1 MDIFLDTAS
10 LEAIDYW
17 RGHGLVDGV
26 TTNPTILLKE
36 GGPDLEGRI
45 RAIAELVDPL
55 PVSVEVYAN
64 DHEEMLSQARRFAAW
79 APNIVIK
86 IPIINEAG
94 ESSLDVVKALTD
106 SGIRVNVT
114 ACLSFGQVVGG
125 AKAGAAYI
133 SLFAGR
139 IADEG
144 GDAPGLIRDAV
155 GWLKLWDYRSKII
168 VGSIRGAIDVQQA
181 ALAGAHVITIPP
193 PFLAKF
199 LDHQYSRATVRQF
212 NEDARATLDRL
223 ADFPLPAAG

>member
-1 MDIFLDTAS
+1 MEIFLDTAS
-10 LEAIDYW
+10 LEAIDHW

-55 PVSVEVYAN
+55 PVSVEVHSN
-64 DHEEMLSQARRFAAW
+64 DHEEMLRQARRFAAW

-86 IPIINEAG
+86 IPIINEDG
-94 ESSLDVVKALTD
+94 DSSLDVVKALTN
-106 SGIRVNVT
+106 GGVCVNVT

-125 AKAGAAYI
+125 AKAGATYI

-139 IADEG
+139 IGDEG
-144 GDAPGLIRDAV
+144 GDASQLIRDAV
-155 GWLKLWDYRSKII
+155 AWLKLWNYPSKLII
-168 VGSIRGAIDVQQA
+168 GSIRGAIDVQQA
-181 ALAGAHVITIPP
+181 ALAGAHIITVPP
-193 PFLAKF
+193 QFLTKF
-199 LDHQYSRATVRQF
+199 LDHHYSRATVRQF

-223 ADFPLPAAG
+223 TGLSLQPAG